1 MPKVYTGDLTK
12 MFDIS
17 GKKAMIFGGAG
28 GFGEA
33 IAAGYA
39 ANGCSVCISSR
50 SEEKLKAAKAK
61 IEAAAAP
68 GVKVMYV
75 AGDAGD
81 AQLTLFEEAK
91 AACPSRRGPDGL
103 GGCDILVNAQ
113 GINKKMWSWEIDTD
127 FFEKMLHT
135 NITSLMLTCKYFG
148 NWMKSNNVEG
158 AEMIPA
164 EKFEAGKCNPNQGY
178 GKIINFGSVRGIR
191 AVANGGNG
199 NVPYN
204 TTKGAVEMLTK
215 AYAADLRPNIQVNA
229 IGPTITYTPMMVGL
243 LPPDEKVRN
252 GIAGSLPAQ
261 RIGYEIDVVG
271 PAIFLASAASDMV
284 TATTIYPDGGLVATS

>member
-1 MPKVYTGDLTK
+1 MPKVYSGDLTK
-12 MFDIS
+12 MFDIA

-33 IAAGYA
+33 IAEGYA

-50 SEEKLKAAKAK
+50 GEEKLKAAVERIKAK
-61 IEAAAAP
+61 AAP
-68 GVKVMYV
+68 GVKVMYM

-81 AQLTLFEEAK
+81 EEFVKKCLEVVTGAE
-91 AACPSRRGPDGL
+91 GL

-113 GINKKMWSWEIDTD
+113 GINKKMWSYEIDTEY
-127 FFEKMLHT
+127 FEKMLHT

-148 NWMKSNNVEG
+148 NWMKDHNLDGDEYV
-158 AEMIPA
+158 AP
-164 EKFEAGKCNPNQGY
+164 EAGQPNTNKGY

-191 AVANGGNG
+191 AVANGGGG

-215 AYAADLRPNIQVNA
+215 AFAADLRPNVQVNA
-229 IGPTITYTPMMVGL
+229 IGPTITYTPMMVGI
-243 LPPDEKVRN
+243 LPPDENVRN
-252 GIAGSLPAQ
+252 GIAGSLPAM
-261 RIGYEIDVVG
+261 RIGYEIDVVC

>member
-1 MPKVYTGDLTK
+1 MPKVYSGDLTK
-12 MFDIS
+12 MFDIA

-33 IAAGYA
+33 IAEGYA

-50 SEEKLKAAKAK
+50 SEDKLKAAVERIKAK
-61 IEAAAAP
+61 AAP
-68 GVKVMYV
+68 GVKVMYM

-81 AQLTLFEEAK
+81 EEFVKKCLEVVTGAE
-91 AACPSRRGPDGL
+91 GL

-113 GINKKMWSWEIDTD
+113 GINKKMWSYEIDTEY
-127 FFEKMLHT
+127 FEKMLHT

-148 NWMKSNNVEG
+148 NWMKDHNLDGDEYV
-158 AEMIPA
+158 AP
-164 EKFEAGKCNPNQGY
+164 EAGQPNTNKGY

-191 AVANGGNG
+191 AVANGGGG

-215 AYAADLRPNIQVNA
+215 AFAADLRPNVQVNA
-229 IGPTITYTPMMVGL
+229 IGPTITYTPMMVGI
-243 LPPDEKVRN
+243 LPPDENVRN
-252 GIAGSLPAQ
+252 GIAGSLPAM

>member
-17 GKKAMIFGGAG
+17 GKKAVVVGGAG
-28 GFGEA
+28 GFGKA
-33 IAAGYA
+33 IAEGFA
-39 ANGCSVCISSR
+39 ANGCDVLITSR
-50 SEEKLKAAKAK
+50 REAALIEAKAE
-61 IEAAAAP
+61 IEKVAAP
-68 GVKVMYV
+68 GVKVTYF

-81 AQLTLFEEAK
+81 EETVK
-91 AACPSRRGPDGL
+91 AMLAFTVSEEGL
-103 GGCDILVNAQ
+103 GGCDILVNSQ

-127 FFEKMLHT
+127 YFKAMLNT
-135 NITSLMLTCKYFG
+135 NVTSLMYTCKYFG
-148 NWMKSNNVEG
+148 NWMKTNNVEG
-158 AEMIPA
+158 AEIIDPA
-164 EKFEAGKCNPNQGY
+164 NFEAGKANPNQGY
-178 GKIINFGSVRGIR
+178 GKIINIGSVRGIR

-215 AYAADLRPNIQVNA
+215 AFAADLRPNIQVNL

-243 LPPDEKVRN
+243 LPPDENVRN

-271 PAIFLASAASDMV
+271 PALFLASAASDMV
-284 TATTIYPDGGLVATS
+284 TASSIYPDGGLVATS

>member
-1 MPKVYTGDLTK
+1 MPKVYSGDLTK
-12 MFDIS
+12 MFDLA

-28 GFGEA
+28 GFGKA
-33 IAAGYA
+33 IAEGYA
-39 ANGCSVCISSR
+39 ANGVSVCISSR
-50 SEEKLKAAKAK
+50 R
-61 IEAAAAP
+61 EAALQAAVEEIKEKAAP
-68 GVKVMYV
+68 GVKVTYF
-75 AGDAGD
+75 ACDAGD
-81 AQLTLFEEAK
+81 EASVI
-91 AACPSRRGPDGL
+91 ACRDFCVSDAGI

-113 GINKKMWSWEIDTD
+113 GINKKMWSWEIDTA
-127 FFEKMLHT
+127 FFESMLKT
-135 NITSLMLTCKYFG
+135 NITSLMLTCKHFG
-148 NWMKSNNVEG
+148 NWMKSNNLEG
-158 AEMIPA
+158 AEQIA
-164 EKFEAGKCNPNQGY
+164 EADFEHGKCNPNKGY
-178 GKIINFGSVRGIR
+178 GKIINFGSVRSIR

-243 LPPDEKVRN
+243 LPPDEETRN
-252 GIAGSLPAQ
+252 NIAAALPAQ

>member
-50 SEEKLKAAKAK
+50 SEEKLQAAKAK

-68 GVKVMYV
+68 GVKVMYI

-81 AQLTLFEEAK
+81 EEFVKK
-91 AACPSRRGPDGL
+91 AVEVVTGPEGL

-113 GINKKMWSWEIDTD
+113 GINKKMWSWEIDT
-127 FFEKMLHT
+127 KVWKGMLDT
-135 NITSLMLTCKYFG
+135 NVTSMMYTCKYFG
-148 NWMKSNNVEG
+148 NWMKDHNLDAGETTVPQSE
-158 AEMIPA
+158 
-164 EKFEAGKCNPNQGY
+164 FEAGKANPNKGY
-178 GKIINFGSVRGIR
+178 GKIINFGSVRSIR

-215 AYAADLRPNIQVNA
+215 AFASDLRPNIQVNL
-229 IGPTITYTPMMVGL
+229 IGPTITYTPMMVGK
-243 LPPDEKVRN
+243 LPPDEATRN
-252 GIAGSLPAQ
+252 HIADPLPAQ

-284 TATTIYPDGGLVATS
+284 TASSIYPDGGLVATS

>member
-12 MFDIS
+12 MFDIA

-33 IAAGYA
+33 IAEGYA

-50 SEEKLKAAKAK
+50 GEEKLKAAVERIKAK
-61 IEAAAAP
+61 AAP
-68 GVKVMYV
+68 GVKVMYM

-81 AQLTLFEEAK
+81 EEFVKKCLEVVTGAE
-91 AACPSRRGPDGL
+91 GL

-113 GINKKMWSWEIDTD
+113 GINKKMWSYEIDTEY
-127 FFEKMLHT
+127 FEKMLHT

-148 NWMKSNNVEG
+148 NWMKDHNLDGDEYV
-158 AEMIPA
+158 AP
-164 EKFEAGKCNPNQGY
+164 EAGQPNTNKGY

-191 AVANGGNG
+191 AVANGGGG

-215 AYAADLRPNIQVNA
+215 AFAADLRPNVQVNA
-229 IGPTITYTPMMVGL
+229 IGPTITYTPMRVGI
-243 LPPDEKVRN
+243 LPPDENVRN
-252 GIAGSLPAQ
+252 GIAGSLPAM

>member
-28 GFGEA
+28 GFGKA
-33 IAAGYA
+33 IAEGYA

-50 SEEKLKAAKAK
+50 SEAKLQAAVADIEKV
-61 IEAAAAP
+61 AAP
-68 GVKVMYV
+68 GVKVMYL

-81 AQLTLFEEAK
+81 EEFVKGAVDVVT
-91 AACPSRRGPDGL
+91 GPEGL

-113 GINKKMWSWEIDTD
+113 GINKKMFSHDIDTD

-148 NWMKSNNVEG
+148 GWMKNNNLEGQEAVEVVSG
-158 AEMIPA
+158 Q
-164 EKFEAGKCNPNQGY
+164 PNLNKGY

-191 AVANGGNG
+191 AVANGGGG

-215 AYAADLRPNIQVNA
+215 AYAADLRPNVQVNA
-229 IGPTITYTPMMVGL
+229 IGPTITYTPMMVGI
-243 LPPDEKVRN
+243 LPPDENVRN
-252 GIAGSLPAQ
+252 DIANALPAQ

-271 PAIFLASAASDMV
+271 PAIFLGSAASDMV

>member
-1 MPKVYTGDLTK
+1 MPKVYSGDLTK
-12 MFDIS
+12 MFDIA

-33 IAAGYA
+33 IAEGYA

-50 SEEKLKAAKAK
+50 GEEKLKAAVERIKAK
-61 IEAAAAP
+61 AAP
-68 GVKVMYV
+68 GVKVMYL

-81 AQLTLFEEAK
+81 EEFVKKCVEVVTGAE
-91 AACPSRRGPDGL
+91 GL

-113 GINKKMWSWEIDTD
+113 GINKKMWSYEIDTD

-148 NWMKSNNVEG
+148 NWMKEHNTEDGVVADPST
-158 AEMIPA
+158 
-164 EKFEAGKCNPNQGY
+164 FEAGKATPCAGY
-178 GKIINFGSVRGIR
+178 GKIINIGSVRGIR

-215 AYAADLRPNIQVNA
+215 AFAADLRPNIQVNA

-243 LPPDEKVRN
+243 LPPDETVRN
-252 GIAGSLPAQ
+252 NIAANEPAM
-261 RIGYEIDVVG
+261 RIGYESDIVG
-271 PAIFLASAASDMV
+271 TVMYLASPASDFV
-284 TATTIYPDGGLVATS
+284 TANSIYPDGGLVATS

>member
-1 MPKVYTGDLTK
+1 MPKVYSGDLTK
-12 MFDIS
+12 MFDIA

-33 IAAGYA
+33 IAEGYA

-50 SEEKLKAAKAK
+50 SEEKLQAAVARIQAKAAA
-61 IEAAAAP
+61 
-68 GVKVMYV
+68 GVKVMYL

-81 AQLTLFEEAK
+81 EEFVKHAVEVVTG
-91 AACPSRRGPDGL
+91 ADGL

-113 GINKKMWSWEIDTD
+113 GINKKMWSHEIETD
-127 FFEKMLHT
+127 YFEKMLHT

-148 NWMKSNNVEG
+148 NWMKNNNLDGDEFVEVVEG
-158 AEMIPA
+158 Q
-164 EKFEAGKCNPNQGY
+164 PNTNKGY

-191 AVANGGNG
+191 AVANGGGG

-215 AYAADLRPNIQVNA
+215 AFAADLRPNIQVNL
-229 IGPTITYTPMMVGL
+229 IGPTITYTPMMVGI
-243 LPPDEKVRN
+243 LPPDETVRN
-252 GIAGSLPAQ
+252 NIAASLPAQ

-284 TATTIYPDGGLVATS
+284 TAASIYPDGGLVATS

>member
-1 MPKVYTGDLTK
+1 MPKVYSGDLTK
-12 MFDIS
+12 MFDIA

-33 IAAGYA
+33 IAEGYA

-50 SEEKLKAAKAK
+50 SEEKLQAAVARIQAKAAA
-61 IEAAAAP
+61 
-68 GVKVMYV
+68 GVKVMYL

-81 AQLTLFEEAK
+81 EEFVKHAVEVVTG
-91 AACPSRRGPDGL
+91 ADGL

-113 GINKKMWSWEIDTD
+113 GINKKMWSYEIETD
-127 FFEKMLHT
+127 YFEKMLHT

-148 NWMKSNNVEG
+148 NWMKNNNLDGDEPVEIVPG
-158 AEMIPA
+158 Q
-164 EKFEAGKCNPNQGY
+164 PNTNKGY

-191 AVANGGNG
+191 AVANGGGG

-215 AYAADLRPNIQVNA
+215 AFAADLRPNIQVNL
-229 IGPTITYTPMMVGL
+229 IGPTITYTPMMVGI
-243 LPPDEKVRN
+243 LPPDENVRN
-252 GIAGSLPAQ
+252 NIAASLPAQ

-284 TATTIYPDGGLVATS
+284 TAASIYPDGGLVATS

>member
-28 GFGEA
+28 GFGKA
-33 IAAGYA
+33 IAEGYA

-50 SEEKLKAAKAK
+50 SEAKLQEAVKD
-61 IEAAAAP
+61 IEAKAAP
-68 GVKVMYV
+68 GVKVMYI
-75 AGDAGD
+75 AGDAAD
-81 AQLTLFEEAK
+81 EEFVKK
-91 AACPSRRGPDGL
+91 AVEVVTGPDGI

-113 GINKKMWSWEIDTD
+113 GINKKMWSWEIDTA
-127 FFEKMLHT
+127 FFRKMLET
-135 NITSLMLTCKYFG
+135 NITSLMLTCRYFG
-148 NWMKSNNVEG
+148 NWMKSNNIEG
-158 AEMIPA
+158 AEQIPESA
-164 EKFEAGKCNPNQGY
+164 FEHGKANPNMGY
-178 GKIINFGSVRGIR
+178 GKIINFGSVRSIR
-191 AVANGGNG
+191 AVKNGGNG

-215 AYAADLRPNIQVNA
+215 AFAADLRPNIQVNA

-243 LPPDEKVRN
+243 LPPDEETRN
-252 GIAGSLPAQ
+252 NIAKDLPAM

>member
-17 GKKAMIFGGAG
+17 GKKAVIFGGAG
-28 GFGEA
+28 GFGKA
-33 IAAGYA
+33 IAEGYA
-39 ANGCSVCISSR
+39 ANGCDVLISSR
-50 SEEKLKAAKAK
+50 RESALLEAKAD
-61 IEAAAAP
+61 IEKVAAP
-68 GVKVMYV
+68 GVKVAYA

-81 AQLTLFEEAK
+81 EEFIKK
-91 AACPSRRGPDGL
+91 ALEFTVSPEGL

-113 GINKKMWSWEIDTD
+113 GINKKMFSWEIDTE

-148 NWMKSNNVEG
+148 NWMKNNNLDGDTYVAPESG
-158 AEMIPA
+158 Q
-164 EKFEAGKCNPNQGY
+164 PNTNKGY

-191 AVANGGNG
+191 AVANGGGG

-215 AYAADLRPNIQVNA
+215 AFAADLRPNIQVNA
-229 IGPTITYTPMMVGL
+229 IGPTITYTPMMVGI
-243 LPPDEKVRN
+243 LPPDENVRN
-252 GIAGSLPAQ
+252 GIAGSLPAM

>member
-1 MPKVYTGDLTK
+1 MPKVYSGDLTK
-12 MFDIS
+12 MFDIA

-33 IAAGYA
+33 IAEGYA

-50 SEEKLKAAKAK
+50 GEEKLKAAVERIKAK
-61 IEAAAAP
+61 AAP
-68 GVKVMYV
+68 GVKVMYM

-81 AQLTLFEEAK
+81 EEFVKKCLEVVTGAE
-91 AACPSRRGPDGL
+91 GL

-113 GINKKMWSWEIDTD
+113 GINKKMWSYEIDTEY
-127 FFEKMLHT
+127 FEKMLHT

-148 NWMKSNNVEG
+148 NWMKDHNLDGDEYV
-158 AEMIPA
+158 AP
-164 EKFEAGKCNPNQGY
+164 EAGQPNTNKGY

-191 AVANGGNG
+191 AVANGGGG

-215 AYAADLRPNIQVNA
+215 AFAADLRPNIQVNA
-229 IGPTITYTPMMVGL
+229 IGPTITYTPMMVGI
-243 LPPDEKVRN
+243 LPPDENVRN
-252 GIAGSLPAQ
+252 GIAGSLPAM

>member
-1 MPKVYTGDLTK
+1 MPKVYSGDLTK

-17 GKKAMIFGGAG
+17 GKKAVIFGGHG
-28 GFGEA
+28 GFGKA
-33 IAAGYA
+33 IAEGYA

-50 SEEKLKAAKAK
+50 SEDKLKAAAAE
-61 IEAAAAP
+61 IEAKAAP
-68 GVKVMYV
+68 GVKVMYL

-81 AQLTLFEEAK
+81 EEFVKK
-91 AACPSRRGPDGL
+91 AVEVVTGPDGL

-113 GINKKMWSWEIDTD
+113 GINKKAWSYEIDTAY
-127 FFEKMLHT
+127 FEQMLHV
-135 NITSLMLTCKYFG
+135 NITSLMLTCKHFG
-148 NWMKSNNVEG
+148 GWMKNHNLDG
-158 AEMIPA
+158 AEFIPI
-164 EKFEAGKCNPNQGY
+164 EPGKENPNKGY
-178 GKIINFGSVRGIR
+178 GKIINFGSVRSIR
-191 AVANGGNG
+191 AVANGGMG

-215 AYAADLRPNIQVNA
+215 AYAADLRPNVQVNA
-229 IGPTITYTPMMVGL
+229 IGPTITYTPMMVGI

-252 GIAGSLPAQ
+252 GIAAALPAQ

-284 TATTIYPDGGLVATS
+284 TAATIYPDGGLVATS

>member
-12 MFDIS
+12 LFDIS
-17 GKKAMIFGGAG
+17 GKKAVIVGGAG
-28 GFGEA
+28 GFGKA
-33 IAAGYA
+33 IAEGYA
-39 ANGCSVCISSR
+39 ANGCDVLISSR
-50 SEEKLKAAKAK
+50 RESALIEAKAD
-61 IEAAAAP
+61 IEKVAAP
-68 GVKVMYV
+68 GVKVTYF

-81 AQLTLFEEAK
+81 EETIKKMLDYTVSAE
-91 AACPSRRGPDGL
+91 GL

-148 NWMKSNNVEG
+148 NWMKSHNVEG
-158 AEMIPA
+158 AEVIPESA
-164 EKFEAGKCNPNQGY
+164 FEAGKANPNQGY

-243 LPPDEKVRN
+243 LPPDETVRN
-252 GIAGSLPAQ
+252 NIAGSLPAQ

>member
-1 MPKVYTGDLTK
+1 MPKVYSGDLTK
-12 MFDIS
+12 MFDIA

-33 IAAGYA
+33 IAEGYA

-50 SEEKLKAAKAK
+50 GEEKLKAAVERIKAK
-61 IEAAAAP
+61 AAP
-68 GVKVMYV
+68 GVKVMYL

-81 AQLTLFEEAK
+81 EEFVKKCLEVVTGAE
-91 AACPSRRGPDGL
+91 GL

-113 GINKKMWSWEIDTD
+113 GINKKMWSYEIDTEY
-127 FFEKMLHT
+127 FEKMLHT

-148 NWMKSNNVEG
+148 NWMKDHNLDGDEYV
-158 AEMIPA
+158 AP
-164 EKFEAGKCNPNQGY
+164 EAGQPNTNKGY

-191 AVANGGNG
+191 AVANGGGG

-215 AYAADLRPNIQVNA
+215 AFAADLRPNVQVNA
-229 IGPTITYTPMMVGL
+229 IGPTITYTPMMVGI
-243 LPPDEKVRN
+243 LPPDENVRN
-252 GIAGSLPAQ
+252 GIAGSLPAM

>member
-1 MPKVYTGDLTK
+1 
-12 MFDIS
+12 MF
-17 GKKAMIFGGAG
+17 
-28 GFGEA
+28 
-33 IAAGYA
+33 
-39 ANGCSVCISSR
+39 
-50 SEEKLKAAKAK
+50 
-61 IEAAAAP
+61 
-68 GVKVMYV
+68 
-75 AGDAGD
+75 
-81 AQLTLFEEAK
+81 
-91 AACPSRRGPDGL
+91 
-103 GGCDILVNAQ
+103 
-113 GINKKMWSWEIDTD
+113 
-127 FFEKMLHT
+127 
-135 NITSLMLTCKYFG
+135 TCKYFG
-148 NWMKSNNVEG
+148 NWMKSNNIEG
-158 AEMIPA
+158 AEKVA
-164 EKFEAGKCNPNQGY
+164 DDAFEHGKANPNQGY

-215 AYAADLRPNIQVNA
+215 AFAADLRPNIQVNA

-243 LPPDEKVRN
+243 LPPDEKTRN

>member
-1 MPKVYTGDLTK
+1 MPKVYSGDLTK

-17 GKKAMIFGGAG
+17 GKKAMIFGGHG
-28 GFGEA
+28 GFGKA
-33 IAAGYA
+33 IAEGYA
-39 ANGCSVCISSR
+39 ANGCSVCISAR
-50 SEEKLKAAKAK
+50 NEGKLQEAVKD
-61 IEAAAAP
+61 IEAKAAP
-68 GVKVMYV
+68 GVKVMYI
-75 AGDAGD
+75 AGDASN
-81 AQLTLFEEAK
+81 EEFIKQAVETVT
-91 AACPSRRGPDGL
+91 GPDGI

-113 GINKKMWSWEIDTD
+113 GINRKMWSWEIDTD
-127 FFEKMLHT
+127 FFKQMLDV

-148 NWMKSNNVEG
+148 NWMKSNNIEG
-158 AEMIPA
+158 ADQVPA
-164 EKFEAGKCNPNQGY
+164 DQFEHGKANPNQGY

-243 LPPDEKVRN
+243 LPPDENVRN
-252 GIAGSLPAQ
+252 GIAGALPAQ

>member
-28 GFGEA
+28 GFGKA
-33 IAAGYA
+33 IAEGYA
-39 ANGCSVCISSR
+39 ANGCDVCISSR
-50 SEEKLKAAKAK
+50 RESAL
-61 IEAAAAP
+61 IEACEDIKKVAAP
-68 GVKVMYV
+68 GTKVTYI

-81 AQLTLFEEAK
+81 EEFVK
-91 AACPSRRGPDGL
+91 AAVEKVTGELL

-113 GINKKMWSWEIDTD
+113 GINKKMWSWEIDTEY
-127 FFEKMLHT
+127 FEAMLHT
-135 NITSLMLTCKYFG
+135 NITSLMFTCKYFG
-148 NWMKSNNVEG
+148 NWMKDHNLDGDEFV
-158 AEMIPA
+158 PY
-164 EKFEAGKCNPNQGY
+164 EAGQPNTNKGY
-178 GKIINFGSVRGIR
+178 GKIINFGSVRSVV
-191 AVANGGNG
+191 AVRNGGGG

-215 AYAADLRPNIQVNA
+215 AYAADLRPNIQVNS
-229 IGPTITYTPMMVGL
+229 IGPTITYTPMMVGK
-243 LPPDEKVRN
+243 LPPNEDDRN
-252 GIAGSLPAQ
+252 AIAAPLPAM

-284 TATTIYPDGGLVATS
+284 TSTTIFPDGGLVGSG

>member
-17 GKKAMIFGGAG
+17 GKKAVIIGGAG
-28 GFGEA
+28 GFGKA
-33 IAAGYA
+33 IAEGYA
-39 ANGCSVCISSR
+39 ANGCDVLISSR
-50 SEEKLKAAKAK
+50 RESALIEAKAE
-61 IEAAAAP
+61 IEKVAAP
-68 GVKVMYV
+68 GVKVVYF

-81 AQLTLFEEAK
+81 EETVK
-91 AACPSRRGPDGL
+91 AMLDFTVSEEGL

-113 GINKKMWSWEIDTD
+113 GINRKMWSWEIDTD

-135 NITSLMLTCKYFG
+135 NITSLMFTCKYFG
-148 NWMKSNNVEG
+148 NWMKSNNLDAGVEKVG
-158 AEMIPA
+158 EDA
-164 EKFEAGKCNPNQGY
+164 FEAGKCNPNQGY

-215 AYAADLRPNIQVNA
+215 AYAADLRPNVQVNA
-229 IGPTITYTPMMVGL
+229 IGPTITYTPMMVGI
-243 LPPDEKVRN
+243 LPPDENVRN
-252 GIAGSLPAQ
+252 GIANALPAQ

-271 PAIFLASAASDMV
+271 PAIFLGSAASDMV
-284 TATTIYPDGGLVATS
+284 TATTI

>member
-1 MPKVYTGDLTK
+1 MPKVYSGDLTK

-17 GKKAMIFGGAG
+17 GKKAMIFGGHG
-28 GFGEA
+28 GFGKA
-33 IAAGYA
+33 IAEGYA
-39 ANGCSVCISSR
+39 ANGCSVCISAR
-50 SEEKLKAAKAK
+50 NEAKLQ
-61 IEAAAAP
+61 EAVADIQKVAAP
-68 GVKVMYV
+68 GVKVMYI
-75 AGDAGD
+75 AGDASD
-81 AQLTLFEEAK
+81 EEFVKKCVETVTA
-91 AACPSRRGPDGL
+91 PSGI

-113 GINKKMWSWEIDTD
+113 GINRKMWSWEIDTD
-127 FFEKMLHT
+127 FFKQMLNV
-135 NITSLMLTCKYFG
+135 NITSLMLTCKHFG
-148 NWMKSNNVEG
+148 NWMKSNNIEG
-158 AEMIPA
+158 AEQIPESA
-164 EKFEAGKCNPNQGY
+164 FEHGKANPNQGY

-252 GIAGSLPAQ
+252 GIAGALPAQ

-271 PAIFLASAASDMV
+271 PAIFLGSAASDMV

>member
-1 MPKVYTGDLTK
+1 MPKVYNGDLTK

-50 SEEKLKAAKAK
+50 SEEKLKAAAAK

-68 GVKVMYV
+68 GVKVMYL

-81 AQLTLFEEAK
+81 EEFVK
-91 AACPSRRGPDGL
+91 KCVEVVTGPEGL

-113 GINKKMWSWEIDTD
+113 GINKKMWSHEIDTE

-148 NWMKSNNVEG
+148 NWMKNNNLDGDEKVEVV
-158 AEMIPA
+158 
-164 EKFEAGKCNPNQGY
+164 AGQPNTNKGY

-191 AVANGGNG
+191 AVANGGGG

-215 AYAADLRPNIQVNA
+215 AFAADLRPNIQVNA
-229 IGPTITYTPMMVGL
+229 IGPTITYTPMMVGI
-243 LPPDEKVRN
+243 LPPDENVRN
-252 GIAGSLPAQ
+252 NIAASLPAM

-271 PAIFLASAASDMV
+271 PAIFLGSAASDMV

>member
-1 MPKVYTGDLTK
+1 MPKVYNGDLTK

-50 SEEKLKAAKAK
+50 SEEKLKAAKEK

-68 GVKVMYV
+68 GVKVMYI

-81 AQLTLFEEAK
+81 EEFVKK
-91 AACPSRRGPDGL
+91 ALDVVTGPDGL

-113 GINKKMWSWEIDTD
+113 GINRKMWSWEIDTD
-127 FFEKMLHT
+127 YFEKMLHT

-148 NWMKSNNVEG
+148 NWMKNNNLEG
-158 AEMIPA
+158 ETYVAP
-164 EKFEAGKCNPNQGY
+164 EAGQPNTNKGY

-191 AVANGGNG
+191 AVANGGGG

-215 AYAADLRPNIQVNA
+215 AYAADLRPNVQVNA
-229 IGPTITYTPMMVGL
+229 IGPTITYTPMMVGI
-243 LPPDEKVRN
+243 LPADETVRN
-252 GIAGSLPAQ
+252 NIANSLPAQ

>member
-1 MPKVYTGDLTK
+1 MPKVYNGDLTK

-50 SEEKLKAAKAK
+50 SEEKLKVAAAK

-68 GVKVMYV
+68 GVKVMYL

-81 AQLTLFEEAK
+81 EEFVK
-91 AACPSRRGPDGL
+91 KCVEVVTGPEGL

-113 GINKKMWSWEIDTD
+113 GINKKMWSHEIDTE

-135 NITSLMLTCKYFG
+135 NITSLMLTCKHFG
-148 NWMKSNNVEG
+148 NWMKNNNLDGDEKVEVV
-158 AEMIPA
+158 
-164 EKFEAGKCNPNQGY
+164 AGQPNTNKGY

-191 AVANGGNG
+191 AVANGGGG

-215 AYAADLRPNIQVNA
+215 AFAADLRPNIQVNA
-229 IGPTITYTPMMVGL
+229 IGPTITYTPMMVGI
-243 LPPDEKVRN
+243 LPPDENVRN
-252 GIAGSLPAQ
+252 NIAASLPAM

-271 PAIFLASAASDMV
+271 PAIFLGSAASDMV

>member
-1 MPKVYTGDLTK
+1 MPKVYNGDLTK

-50 SEEKLKAAKAK
+50 SEEKLKVAAAK

-68 GVKVMYV
+68 GVKVMYL

-81 AQLTLFEEAK
+81 EEFVK
-91 AACPSRRGPDGL
+91 KCVEVVTGPEGL

-113 GINKKMWSWEIDTD
+113 GINKKMWSYEIDTD

-148 NWMKSNNVEG
+148 NWMKNNNLDGDEKVEIVPG
-158 AEMIPA
+158 Q
-164 EKFEAGKCNPNQGY
+164 PNTNKGY

-191 AVANGGNG
+191 AVANGGGG

-215 AYAADLRPNIQVNA
+215 AFAADLRPNVQVNA
-229 IGPTITYTPMMVGL
+229 IGPTITYTPMMVGI
-243 LPPDEKVRN
+243 LPPDENVRN
-252 GIAGSLPAQ
+252 NIAASLPAM